1 MSSDVVFQVRNISK
15 VFEMYSR
22 PVHRLF
28 QTLFAGHKR
37 FYKEFR
43 ALNDISFDIH
53 RGEAVGIIGKNGA
66 GKSTLLQI
74 LVGTLAPT
82 TGSVH
87 SVGRV
92 AALLELGSGFNPEF
106 TGRENVMM
114 NAAVLGLSREQ
125 VIEKFEEIQAFAD
138 IGSFIDQPVKTYSSG
153 MMVRLAFAVQIMV
166 KPDILIVD
174 EALAVGDAA
183 FQRKC
188 YARLDSLLAQGM
200 TLLLVTHDTETV
212 KQKCNR
218 VLFLKEGSLCYDG
231 PAEEGV
237 VEYMRYLFP
246 KEENGALPEP
256 QTNSENQD
264 LSSSSS
270 APKEEFVY
278 ELLNENLHKNK
289 WGIGGGR
296 FHRLAL
302 YGLEEPNILRTPCH
316 FTIELEAS
324 WDSAKV
330 EELIRKESLENNI
343 LVGIRIVDTRNIVL
357 FGTNT
362 FLENK
367 KIDPNLQHVTVSFTI
382 DFPMLKNGDL
392 FLTFAL
398 SVGNMI
404 SHVHL
409 VWDDLIIQLKSISPA
424 LSDGMV
430 HFNTT
435 TTITEKAK

>member
-1 MSSDVVFQVRNISK
+1 MSSDVVFQVRNVSK

-37 FYKEFR
+37 FYQEFR
-43 ALNDISFDIH
+43 ALNDISFDIR
-53 RGEAVGIIGKNGA
+53 RGESVGIIGKNGA

-74 LVGTLAPT
+74 LVGTLLPT

-87 SVGRV
+87 STGRV

-106 TGRENVMM
+106 TGRENVLM

-125 VIEKFEEIQAFAD
+125 VMEKFEEIQAFAD
-138 IGSFIDQPVKTYSSG
+138 IGNFIDQPVKTYSSG

-188 YARLDSLLAQGM
+188 YARLDALLAQGM

-218 VLFLKEGSLCYDG
+218 VLFLKEGNLCYDG

-246 KEENGALPEP
+246 QEEDHVQSSPNAAASGEERKTAGPE
-256 QTNSENQD
+256 E
-264 LSSSSS
+264 
-270 APKEEFVY
+270 KFVY
-278 ELLNENLHKNK
+278 ELLDENLHKNK

-296 FHRLAL
+296 FHKLAL
-302 YGLEEPNILRTPCH
+302 HGLEPPNLLRTPCR

-324 WDSAKV
+324 WDSSKV
-330 EELIRKESLENNI
+330 HELIQKESLENNI
-343 LVGIRIVDTRNIVL
+343 MVGIRIVDTRNIVL

-367 KIDPNLQHVTVSFTI
+367 RISPDLQHATVYFTI

-404 SHVHL
+404 SHTHL
-409 VWDDLIIQLKSISPA
+409 VWDDLIIQLKSISPS

-430 HFNTT
+430 HFHTE
-435 TTITEKAK
+435 TTIVEGAK

>member
-1 MSSDVVFQVRNISK
+1 MSSEVVFQVRNVSK

-22 PVHRLF
+22 PAHRLL
-28 QTLFAGHKR
+28 QTLFAGRKR
-37 FYKEFR
+37 FYREFR
-43 ALNDISFDIH
+43 ALNDISFDIR

-82 TGSVH
+82 SGSVR
-87 SVGRV
+87 SAGRV

-114 NAAVLGLSREQ
+114 NAAILGLSREQ
-125 VIEKFEEIQAFAD
+125 VLSKFDEIQTFAD
-138 IGSFIDQPVKTYSSG
+138 IGAFIDQPVKTYSSG

-166 KPDILIVD
+166 EPDILIVD

-188 YARLDSLLAQGM
+188 YARLDSLLARGM

-212 KQKCNR
+212 KQKCGR
-218 VLFLKEGSLCYDG
+218 VLFLSEGSLRYDG
-231 PAEEGV
+231 PALDGV
-237 VEYMRYLFP
+237 AEYMRSLFP
-246 KEENGALPEP
+246 KETENTPSEP
-256 QTNSENQD
+256 QTPPAA
-264 LSSSSS
+264 
-270 APKEEFVY
+270 APTPAKAEFVY
-278 ELLNENLHKNK
+278 ALMNEDIHRNK

-296 FHRLAL
+296 FLRLAL
-302 YGLEEPNILRTPCH
+302 HGLEAPNILRTPCR
-316 FTIELEAS
+316 FTVELEAS

-330 EELIRKESLENNI
+330 EEFIRKNDLESNVMI
-343 LVGIRIVDTRNIVL
+343 GIRIVDVRNIVL

-362 FLENK
+362 FLENRR
-367 KIDPNLQHVTVSFTI
+367 IAPALRHATVRFAI

-398 SVGNMI
+398 SVGTMV

-409 VWDDLIIQLKSISPA
+409 LWDDLIVQLKSVSPA

-430 HFNTT
+430 HFDTA
-435 TTITEKAK
+435 TTILQEVR

>member
-1 MSSDVVFQVRNISK
+1 MSSEVVFQARNISK
-15 VFEMYSR
+15 IFEMYSR
-22 PVHRLF
+22 PAHRLF
-28 QTLFAGHKR
+28 QTLLAGRKR
-37 FYKEFR
+37 FYREFR
-43 ALNDISFDIH
+43 ALNNISFDIY

-82 TGSVH
+82 TGTVKSF
-87 SVGRV
+87 GRV

-106 TGRENVMM
+106 TGRENVIM
-114 NAAVLGLSREQ
+114 NAAVLGLDRNQ
-125 VIEKFEEIQAFAD
+125 VREKFEEIREFAD
-138 IGSFIDQPVKTYSSG
+138 IGDFIDQPVKTYSSG

-188 YARLDSLLAQGM
+188 YARLDTLLAQGM

-218 VLFLKEGSLCYDG
+218 VLLLKEGTLCFDG
-231 PAEEGV
+231 PAEDGV

-246 KEENGALPEP
+246 LEDIPSQPSAQQAVPEHV
-256 QTNSENQD
+256 EA
-264 LSSSSS
+264 SS
-270 APKEEFVY
+270 KNEY
-278 ELLNENLHKNK
+278 IYQLLDSDVHKNK

-296 FHRLAL
+296 FHKVAL
-302 YGLEEPNILRTPCH
+302 YGLEPPNLLRTPCK
-316 FTIELEAS
+316 FSIELEAS
-324 WDSAKV
+324 WDSALVK
-330 EELIRKESLENNI
+330 ELIAKETLQENI
-343 LVGIRIVDTRNIVL
+343 LLGIRIVDTRNIVL

-362 FLENK
+362 FLEDVEISPERGN
-367 KIDPNLQHVTVSFTI
+367 ITVRFTI

-398 SVGNMI
+398 SVGSMI
-404 SHVHL
+404 SHIHL
-409 VWDDLIIQLKSISPA
+409 VWDDLIIQLQSVSPA
-424 LSDGMV
+424 RSDGLV
-430 HFNTT
+430 HFNTVT
-435 TTITEKAK
+435 DIMNGVK